1 MTGYAEPIQIM
12 SFSSWLANA
21 LGLPIL
27 EARFIEVAIIFFI
40 LFFPI
45 VFLKLQSYIL
55 ITTSVLSMSFLTAMG
70 VLDFW
75 IWAIIALYVA
85 YNLAHKLQGFF

>member
-1 MTGYAEPIQIM
+1 MTGYAEPLQIM
-12 SFSSWLANA
+12 SLSTWLANA
-21 LGLPIL
+21 LGISVL
-27 EARFIEVAIIFFI
+27 EARFIEVALIFFI

-75 IWAIIALYVA
+75 IWAILALYVA
-85 YNLAHKLQGFF
+85 YSLSDKLKGFF